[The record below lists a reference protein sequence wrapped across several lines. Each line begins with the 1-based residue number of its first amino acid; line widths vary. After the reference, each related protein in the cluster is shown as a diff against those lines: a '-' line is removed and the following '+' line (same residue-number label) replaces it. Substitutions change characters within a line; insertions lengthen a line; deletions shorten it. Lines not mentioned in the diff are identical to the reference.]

1 MAIVGGSS
9 TGEQAQGVDDQGNYV
24 ASELIGDGLPDPS
37 LFSGHTPPSRKKK
50 RHVHPT
56 EVKTDVNIN
65 SLLDILAVLLVF
77 LLKSFASSTVQV
89 KPSPELQIPFSAAV
103 APVEESVAVTVTL
116 GALLVN
122 DKPVLRFDAG
132 EVPKEQLSNGYLIK
146 PLTASLE
153 QEVKRQE
160 LVAQYNKA
168 AEFKGLV
175 TIIAD
180 RNVPF
185 RLLTQVMFTIGQAS
199 FSKYKFATIKAAG

>member
-1 MAIVGGSS
+1 MTSVGNQDE
-9 TGEQAQGVDDQGNYV
+9 TVGN
-24 ASELIGDGLPDPS
+24 ALPDPR
-37 LFSGHTPPSRKKK
+37 LFSGGAARVRKK
-50 RHVHPT
+50 RHSHALD
-56 EVKTDVNIN
+56 VKTDVNIN
-65 SLLDILAVLLVF
+65 SLLDILSVILVF

-89 KPSPELQIPFSAAV
+89 KPSPELQIPFSGAV

-116 GALLVN
+116 GSVLVN
-122 DKPVLRFDAG
+122 DKPVLRLEKG
-132 EVPKEQLSNGYLIK
+132 EVPRAVLTNGYLIG
-146 PLTASLE
+146 PLAASLE
-153 QEVKRQE
+153 AEVRRQQ

-185 RLLTQVMFTIGQAS
+185 RLLTQVMYTIGQAS

>member
-1 MAIVGGSS
+1 MSILGGAS
-9 TGEQAQGVDDQGNYV
+9 TGDQAQGVDSPGNYA
-24 ASELIGDGLPDPS
+24 ASELVGDGLPDPR
-37 LFSGHTPPSRKKK
+37 LFSGNVPPSRKK
-50 RHVHPT
+50 RHVHPA

-65 SLLDILAVLLVF
+65 SLLDILSVILVF

-89 KPSPELQIPFSAAV
+89 KPSAELQIPFSAAV

-132 EVPKEQLSNGYLIK
+132 EVPTGELSNGYLIK
-146 PLTASLE
+146 PLAATLE
-153 QEVKRQE
+153 QEVQRQE
-160 LVAQYNKA
+160 LVAKYNKA

-185 RLLTQVMFTIGQAS
+185 RLLTQVMYTIGQAN